1 MIQRQKA
8 SLFVVIVFVASS
20 LVTPRVVADDEPVF
34 SGPQVGEKL
43 TGFEVRG
50 VLGDLEGK
58 SFDLVAQADGKPLA
72 IIFVHEVTRPSIG
85 LTRLVMDYAAQRK
98 ADGLTAGV
106 VLLTDDA
113 TATEAW
119 IKRAAHALPA
129 RVPLGISLDGREG
142 PGALGLNRG
151 VTLTVLVAKENKVT
165 ANFALVQPS
174 IEADAENIAGAIVD
188 VLGGGEKPTLAQ
200 LGVARPRGD
209 DPPNLRPVLA
219 PLIQK
224 TATPEDVDRAA
235 AAVEQA
241 VADNPAAQRE
251 LGRIARTV
259 VNSGKLENY
268 GTPPA
273 QEYLRKWA
281 EKYGGEEP

>member
-1 MIQRQKA
+1 MFHLRKS
-8 SLFVVIVFVASS
+8 SLFVAIALVALSGIPARS
-20 LVTPRVVADDEPVF
+20 VAEEEPVF

-43 TGFEVRG
+43 PGFEARG

-106 VLLTDDA
+106 VFLTEDA
-113 TATEAW
+113 TSTEAW
-119 IKRAAHALPA
+119 IKRASHALPA
-129 RVPLGISLDGREG
+129 SVPLGISLDGREG

-151 VTLTVLVAKENKVT
+151 VTLTVLVAKDSKVT

-174 IEADAENIAGAIVD
+174 IEVDAEKIAAAIVD
-188 VLGGGEKPTLAQ
+188 VLGGGDKPTLAQ
-200 LGVARPRGD
+200 LGVPRQGESAV
-209 DPPNLRPVLA
+209 NLRPVLA

-235 AAVEQA
+235 AAVERA

-259 VNSGKLENY
+259 VNSGKLDNY

-281 EKYGGEEP
+281 EKYGGDQP

>member
-1 MIQRQKA
+1 MSHIQK
-8 SLFVVIVFVASS
+8 SS
-20 LVTPRVVADDEPVF
+20 LVAAIVFLVLSAALTCASAEDEPVF

-43 TGFEVRG
+43 PGFEVRG
-50 VLGDLEGK
+50 VLGDVEGK
-58 SFDLVAQADGKPLA
+58 NIDLVKQADGKPLA

-85 LTRLVMDYAAQRK
+85 ITRLIMDYAAKRER
-98 ADGLTAGV
+98 DGLTAGV
-106 VLLTDDA
+106 VFLTDDA
-113 TATEAW
+113 TSVEAW
-119 IKRAAHALPA
+119 VKRAAHALPT

-174 IEADAENIAGAIVD
+174 IEIDAEKIAGAIVD

-200 LGVARPRGD
+200 LGVARPKGESVV
-209 DPPNLRPVLA
+209 NLRPVLA

-235 AAVEQA
+235 AAVERA

-251 LGRIARTV
+251 LGRIARTI
-259 VNSGKLENY
+259 VNSGKLGNY

-281 EKYGGEEP
+281 EKYGSDRK

>member
-85 LTRLVMDYAAQRK
+85 LTRLIMDYAAQRK

-106 VLLTDDA
+106 ALLTDDA

-209 DPPNLRPVLA
+209 DSPNLRPVLA

-281 EKYGGEEP
+281 EKYGGEKP